1 MRQIFTLQL
10 LFSTIRLS
18 TPLVLAALGGLY
30 SERSGVINI
39 ALEGLL
45 LSGAFTA
52 ASVTY
57 YAGSSAAPWLPA
69 GYTQYSPWVGLAAA
83 ILAGALV
90 AYLIALACIKFKA
103 NQVVTGTG
111 INILFLGLPA
121 VLSGAL
127 FLSSGST
134 PQIPKEDLLPV
145 LYRFV
150 PSFIP
155 QWRILT
161 DVSVISLLAL
171 IVVLVTKYVL
181 YRTPFGLRLRAV
193 GENPEAADAAGV
205 GVNRIRYVGVVLSG
219 ALAGIGGAY
228 LSIGQSSLFTRNMA
242 AGRGFIA
249 LAALIFGKWRPVQTM
264 LACLLFG
271 LADALT
277 IQLQG
282 VPVSILSFRI
292 AMVVLIF
299 LVLWFI
305 VHQLPFLNRNRIV
318 ELASAAVVCGI
329 ASRVI
334 YASTRGIQNLE
345 IPVQFIAMIPYVV
358 TIVVLAGFIGQSR
371 APRALG
377 TPYQKER

>member
-1 MRQIFTLQL
+1 MRQLFNLSLI
-10 LFSTIRLS
+10 FSTIRLA

-45 LSGAFTA
+45 LAGAFTA
-52 ASVTY
+52 ASVTF
-57 YAGSSAAPWLPA
+57 YAH
-69 GYTQYSPWVGLAAA
+69 SPWVGLGAAIIAGAMVAA
-83 ILAGALV
+83 ILA
-90 AYLIALACIKFKA
+90 LACIRFKA
-103 NQVVTGTG
+103 DQVVTGTG
-111 INILFLGLPA
+111 INILFIGLPA

-134 PQIPKEDLLPV
+134 PQIPKENLLPV
-145 LYRFV
+145 LSRFL
-150 PSFIP
+150 PAFLG
-155 QWRILT
+155 QWRIFS

-171 IVVLVTKYVL
+171 VVVLFTAYVL

-205 GVNRIRYVGVVLSG
+205 AVNPMRYVGVIISG

-271 LADALT
+271 FADALT
-277 IQLQG
+277 IQMQG
-282 VPVSILSFRI
+282 V
-292 AMVVLIF
+292 AK
-299 LVLWFI
+299 
-305 VHQLPFLNRNRIV
+305 LPSG
-318 ELASAAVVCGI
+318 ED
-329 ASRVI
+329 
-334 YASTRGIQNLE
+334 
-345 IPVQFIAMIPYVV
+345 IPVQFIQMIPYIV

-371 APRALG
+371 APKALG
-377 TPYQKER
+377 TAYQKER

>member
-1 MRQIFTLQL
+1 MRQLLTLSL
-10 LFSTIRLS
+10 LFSTLRLA

-45 LSGAFTA
+45 LAGAFTA

-57 YAGSSAAPWLPA
+57 YAH
-69 GYTQYSPWVGLAAA
+69 SPWVGLGAA
-83 ILAGALV
+83 IVAGALV
-90 AYLIALACIKFKA
+90 AAILAVACIRFKA
-103 NQVVTGTG
+103 DQVVTGTG

-134 PQIPKEDLLPV
+134 PQIPKEQLLPE
-145 LYRFV
+145 LSGLLPFL
-150 PSFIP
+150 PS
-155 QWRILT
+155 WRIFS
-161 DVSVISLLAL
+161 DVSVITLLAL
-171 IVVLVTKYVL
+171 VVVFLTRYVL

-205 GVNRIRYVGVVLSG
+205 SVTRLRYTGVILSG
-219 ALAGIGGAY
+219 VLAGIGGAY

-271 LADALT
+271 FADALT
-277 IQLQG
+277 IQMQG
-282 VPVSILSFRI
+282 VVK
-292 AMVVLIF
+292 
-299 LVLWFI
+299 
-305 VHQLPFLNRNRIV
+305 LPWNPS
-318 ELASAAVVCGI
+318 ED
-329 ASRVI
+329 
-334 YASTRGIQNLE
+334 
-345 IPVQFIAMIPYVV
+345 IPVQFIQMIPYIV

-371 APRALG
+371 APKALG
-377 TPYQKER
+377 TAYQKER

>member
-1 MRQIFTLQL
+1 MRQIFTLQI
-10 LFSTIRLS
+10 LFSTMRLS

-45 LSGAFTA
+45 LAGAFTA
-52 ASVTY
+52 ASVTF
-57 YAGSSAAPWLPA
+57 YAHN
-69 GYTQYSPWVGLAAA
+69 PWVGLGAA
-83 ILAGALV
+83 ILAGAFV
-90 AYLIALACIKFKA
+90 AYIIALACIRFRA
-103 NQVVTGTG
+103 DQVVTGTG
-111 INILFLGLPA
+111 INILFIGLPA

-134 PQIPKEDLLPV
+134 PQIPKENLLPV
-145 LYRFV
+145 LSRFL

-155 QWRILT
+155 QWRIFT
-161 DVSVISLLAL
+161 DVSVITLLAL
-171 IVVLVTKYVL
+171 VVVFVTRYVL

-205 GVNRIRYVGVVLSG
+205 GVNRMRYVGVILSG

-271 LADALT
+271 FADALT
-277 IQLQG
+277 IQMQG
-282 VPVSILSFRI
+282 VVK
-292 AMVVLIF
+292 
-299 LVLWFI
+299 
-305 VHQLPFLNRNRIV
+305 LPWNPA
-318 ELASAAVVCGI
+318 ED
-329 ASRVI
+329 
-334 YASTRGIQNLE
+334 
-345 IPVQFIAMIPYVV
+345 IPVQFIQMIPYIV

-371 APRALG
+371 APKALG